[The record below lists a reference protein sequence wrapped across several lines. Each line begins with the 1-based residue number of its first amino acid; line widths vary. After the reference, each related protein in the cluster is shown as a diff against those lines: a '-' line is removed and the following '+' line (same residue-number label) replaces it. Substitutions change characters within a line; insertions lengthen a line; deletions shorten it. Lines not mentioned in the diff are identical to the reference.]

1 MALWPTRRVGNLMHD
16 IERDMV
22 DPFRLMRDMDRF
34 ERQIERRMEREM
46 QHCLGEDHS
55 ILRIANDAHEVVND
69 DKKFAVALDVSQF
82 KPEEL
87 KVHIDGRD
95 LTIEGRQEMKTDHG
109 FTERSFVRKWALPDD
124 VDLDAV
130 HTQLMDGGK
139 LEIEAP
145 KTGEHTN
152 RRTLPIMGATKKK

>member
-16 IERDMV
+16 IERDMM
-22 DPFRLMRDMDRF
+22 DPYRLMRDVDRF
-34 ERQIERRMEREM
+34 ERQMERRMEREM
-46 QHCLGEDHS
+46 HPYLGEDHS
-55 ILRIANDAHEVVND
+55 IFRLANEAHEVVND
-69 DKKFAVALDVSQF
+69 EKKFAVAVDVSQF

-87 KVHIDGRD
+87 KVHIEGRD
-95 LTIEGRQEMKTDHG
+95 LTIEGRQEIKTDHG
-109 FTERSFVRKWALPDD
+109 FTERSFVRRWALPDD

-130 HTQLMDGGK
+130 HTQLMNDGK

-152 RRTLPIMGATKKK
+152 RRTLPIMGPKK